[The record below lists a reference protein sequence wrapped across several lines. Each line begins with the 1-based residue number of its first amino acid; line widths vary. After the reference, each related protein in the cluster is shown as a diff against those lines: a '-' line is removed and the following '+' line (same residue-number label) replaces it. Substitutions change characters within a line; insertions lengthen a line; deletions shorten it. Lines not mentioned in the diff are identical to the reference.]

1 MTKRLGMV
9 AAIIISYV
17 LSAAAVQAG
26 DGFEVSLLRS
36 TPREIVLEFTL
47 EDYTLKHVEK
57 GGATYTEVLFPGK
70 VTTKKKGFAELPFVH
85 ASVALP
91 SSGDLRISVEP
102 GSATEIPLTYPMLPS
117 RGVIYRNQKPADIPY
132 EMAPSSRTGRWYPEK
147 VATASEPYILRD
159 VRGTDIHVYP
169 FRTHGAKNILK
180 VYHSVIVTLST
191 GSGEGANALSSPM
204 RSVAPEMEAIY
215 RDMFIN
221 YVPATRSIGEAGEL
235 LVIHT
240 PRDASAI
247 APYVAWKRQKGI
259 TVHTLEVSA
268 GSLVKNSISQFYAS
282 HPSLLYVQLVGDWA
296 DIKSELGTSANAPT
310 DPMLGCVAGSDY
322 YPDLIIGRFSA
333 QSASDVTVQVNKTV
347 GYEKNPQLSG
357 SWYPTA
363 LGIGSGEGSG
373 NGDDGEADYQHVDVI
388 KEYKLLPST
397 YTTVNEVY
405 QSGSASSVSGYV
417 NGGLSLIN
425 YTGHGSHTS
434 WGTTGFSNSYIS
446 SLTNGSQLPVII
458 SVACVNGEF
467 HNGGDCFAE
476 SWLKKSGGG
485 AVATVMATINQPW
498 TPPMR
503 GQDYMNDLLVGGYD
517 YTTNPGSGT
526 STTEGRS
533 TFGSLVFN
541 GLILMYAE
549 SATSSDLDTLKTW
562 TIFGDASL
570 QVRTEAPLSL
580 SLSATS
586 AQANTPFDCVV
597 TSGGSPVPGALVALY
612 QQGTLFKAITDASGA
627 VSISHTITAGEY
639 TLAVTGK
646 NLETKFYT
654 RNMGGSAN
662 QPPEASFSTA
672 VTNLTAT
679 FTDTS
684 QDSDGSID
692 SRQWDFGD
700 GTSSTAINPAHTY
713 AAAGSYLVTLTVT
726 DDDGASDQG
735 TASVTVTTPDTVPV
749 LQNGV
754 AVTNLS
760 AAQGDWLYYKIIIPA
775 GVSSL
780 TMEISG
786 GSGDGDLYTLFG
798 AKPDTSTYDCRPY
811 LWGNNETCTV
821 STPASGTYYMGIRG
835 YSAFS
840 GLSLTA
846 SFN

>member
-1 MTKRLGMV
+1 MTKRLGMI
-9 AAIIISYV
+9 AAVIITYV
-17 LSAAAVQAG
+17 LSAVAVQAG
-26 DGFEVSLLRS
+26 DGFDVSLLRS
-36 TPREIVLEFTL
+36 TPQEIVLEFTL
-47 EDYTLKHVEK
+47 GDYTLNSVDKN
-57 GGATYTEVLFPGK
+57 GTIYTEILFPGK
-70 VTTKKKGFAELPFVH
+70 VTTKKKGYAELPFIH

-91 SSGDLRISVEP
+91 ASGDLRISVEP
-102 GSATEIPLTYPMLPS
+102 GNVTEIPLAYPMLPS
-117 RGVIYRNQKPADIPY
+117 RGVIYRNQNPADIPY
-132 EMAPSSRTGRWYPEK
+132 ETAPSARTGRWYPDK

-169 FRTHGAKNILK
+169 FRAHGTKNILK

-191 GSGEGANALSSPM
+191 GSGEGTNALSAPM

-221 YVPATRSIGEAGEL
+221 YAPATRSIGEAGEL

-240 PRDASAI
+240 ARDASVI
-247 APYVAWKRQKGI
+247 LPYVTWKRQKGT
-259 TVHTLEVSA
+259 TVHTLEVTTGTS
-268 GSLVKNSISQFYAS
+268 VKNSISQFYAS

-333 QSASDVTVQVNKTV
+333 NNTSQVTVQINKAV
-347 GYEKNPQLSG
+347 DYEKTPQLSTN
-357 SWYPTA
+357 WYTTA

-373 NGDDGEADYQHVDVI
+373 SGDDGEADYEHVDVI
-388 KEYKLLPST
+388 KDYKLLPTT

-434 WGTTGFSNSYIS
+434 WGTSGFNNDDINA
-446 SLTNGSQLPVII
+446 LTNGSQLPIII

-467 HNGGDCFAE
+467 HNGGQCFAE
-476 SWLKKSGGG
+476 TWLRKSGGG

-549 SATSSDLDTLKTW
+549 SSTSSDLDTLKTW
-562 TIFGDASL
+562 TIFGDSSL
-570 QVRTEAPLSL
+570 QVRTASPQPLT
-580 SLSATS
+580 LSATE

-597 TSGGSPVPGALVALY
+597 TSGGSPVQGATVSLY
-612 QQGTLFKAITDASGA
+612 QGGTSAKAVTDANGA
-627 VSISHTITAGEY
+627 VSIAHTITAGEY
-639 TLAVTGK
+639 TLTVTGQ

-662 QPPEASFSTA
+662 QPPDASFSTA
-672 VTNLTAT
+672 VSNLTAT

-684 QDSDGSID
+684 QDSDGTIA

-700 GTSSTAINPAHTY
+700 GTSSTATNPAHTY
-713 AAAGSYLVTLTVT
+713 AAAGSYIVTLTVT
-726 DDDGASDQG
+726 DDDGATDQA
-735 TASVTVTTPDTVPV
+735 TASVTVTNPDTVPV

-760 AAQGDWLYYKIIIPA
+760 AAQGDWLYYKIVVPS

-780 TMEISG
+780 VMEISG
-786 GSGDGDLYTLFG
+786 GSGDGDLYTRFG
-798 AKPDTSTYDCRPY
+798 EKPDTYTYDCRPY

-821 STPASGTYYMGIRG
+821 STPAAGTYYMGIRG
-835 YSAFS
+835 YNAFS
-840 GLSLTA
+840 GMSLTA